1 MREANLL
8 FTLLLPNSYVPRP
21 WKSHA
26 KYSRDRKRSIVTNR
40 ASLHIS
46 PIAAFEIRGRL
57 EARASL
63 SAGRRK
69 SAVAC
74 DKQLRPTPTP
84 KSRTFYCLIGN
95 RRRGGGRLSL
105 QFGFVPK
112 V

>member
-1 MREANLL
+1 MEV
-8 FTLLLPNSYVPRP
+8 SCKVQ
-21 WKSHA
+21 
-26 KYSRDRKRSIVTNR
+26 SRSETQLVKFCHCNR

-46 PIAAFEIRGRL
+46 PIAAFEIRGQ

-95 RRRGGGRLSL
+95 RRRGERLSL
-105 QFGFVPK
+105 QLGFVPHGLITK
-112 V
+112 DVQPLAL